1 MAITI
6 KYTCDYMGRRDTK
19 KVTDNGA
26 VTLHHPL
33 PQTLSAMARRAC
45 LPSQSGNTA
54 EAGDLTRTAHPC
66 LWLITW
72 DPSQP
77 TATRPLAIQKDGT
90 WYTYGW
96 DLTKNIC
103 EVYGQH
109 GYIRTNYTYS
119 PYGQVTESGDV
130 TQPFQ
135 WSSEYHDTELALVY
149 YNYRHYNPV
158 DGRWL
163 GRDRID
169 AFNLYA
175 YVSNTV
181 YVKIDYLGLWVNPK
195 GDKVEWCAQ
204 KGDTLAS
211 LPRRANPKAS
221 FKDWECMWPIEG
233 TKDHGY
239 PTLIQPG
246 DVYDASNVLTTHTN
260 ELYIEMDIDLLSGHR
275 ENYGISKSWLLR
287 EKSLS
292 VFTAIRDKSGEG
304 RYPISRMVVGGHGS
318 GKGTCRGVTKLES
331 GDPFT
336 GDKIPHYAGLDIDEN
351 LTIGLRQPYDFT
363 AKQKRKGPPRCWF
376 SKNSKVIFPG
386 CSTMMLADQFA
397 KLVLRKGAKAQ
408 GTRLSIKHSIS
419 GYLHK
424 DTPPTKVY
432 TEASIYYDFFQVR
445 LVTFE
450 DAENCPFYAIY
461 EGKL

>member
-6 KYTCDYMGRRDTK
+6 KCTCDYKDRRATK
-19 KVTDNGA
+19 KVTDNGET
-26 VTLHHPL
+26 TLHHPS

-72 DPSQP
+72 DPSQA
-77 TATRPLAIQKDGT
+77 TATRPLAIQKDTT

-119 PYGQVTESGDV
+119 PFGQVTATGDI
-130 TQPFQ
+130 TQPIQ
-135 WSSEYHDTELALVY
+135 CASEYHDTELALVY
-149 YNYRHYNPV
+149 YNYRHYNPS

-287 EKSLS
+287 EK
-292 VFTAIRDKSGEG
+292 
-304 RYPISRMVVGGHGS
+304 
-318 GKGTCRGVTKLES
+318 
-331 GDPFT
+331 
-336 GDKIPHYAGLDIDEN
+336 
-351 LTIGLRQPYDFT
+351 
-363 AKQKRKGPPRCWF
+363 
-376 SKNSKVIFPG
+376 
-386 CSTMMLADQFA
+386 FA

-419 GYLHK
+419 GYLYK
-424 DTPPTKVY
+424 DTPPTKEY
-432 TEASIYYDFFQVR
+432 TEPSIYYDFFQVR